1 MIYNVKGTLT
11 YADPAFAVVECG
23 GVGFKCFISMTTL
36 RQLPSVGK
44 EVNLFTH
51 MSVREDAMDLFG
63 FYDADEL
70 EAFKLLISV
79 SGIGPKAAMAILSV
93 LEPSKLTIAVSSGDV
108 RAIQSAQGV
117 GKKTAERVVLELKD
131 KMAGIGSG
139 SAAALVEGIQTV
151 AASSS
156 AQEAVEVLVSLGFT
170 QSDASAVVGA
180 MDKTLSVDEMVR
192 KGLRELSS
200 QL

>member
-11 YADPAFAVVECG
+11 YTDPNFAVVECG
-23 GVGFKCFISMTTL
+23 GVGFKCFVSMTTL
-36 RQLPSVGK
+36 RELPSIGK
-44 EVNLFTH
+44 EVNLYTY
-51 MSVREDAMDLFG
+51 MSVREDALDLFG
-63 FYDADEL
+63 FFSVDEL

-93 LEPSKLTIAVSSGDV
+93 LSPDRLSVAVSSGDV
-108 RAIQSAQGV
+108 RSIQSAQGV

-131 KMAGIGSG
+131 KMLAIGGAS
-139 SAAALVEGIQTV
+139 STVVEGIQAVSTNEN
-151 AASSS
+151 

-170 QSDASAVVGA
+170 QSDAAAAVGS
-180 MDKTLSVDEMVR
+180 MDISLSVDDMVR
-192 KGLRELSS
+192 KGLRLLSS